1 MNNYSYPS
9 SFPSLPSLDEKSQY
23 AAAVVQKH
31 GFSLYLMDD
40 YGRNALNSDK
50 PLRTEDEFRE
60 AFRVSPK
67 ATLGLKTGPS
77 SGVTVLNTW
86 PSVLNDLHSD
96 GLFCFRCD
104 VSICF
109 ATDAGDGF
117 IEGPTKLLFRS
128 GNREFS
134 YGHSVKYKALSVLS
148 SGTVVSI
155 PPVVHE
161 ACHPDCTP
169 YFEFFSGQSLLN
181 AEISPLPDEIYLTL
195 RSHREVPKT
204 AQRSPIGPRL
214 LHDIPE
220 GGRHNELL
228 SRIGYMANREQIIDD
243 RLYEYA
249 HTLNNR
255 VCKPPL
261 PKKEVDEMVKFVFR
275 KNGGIR

>member
-9 SFPSLPSLDEKSQY
+9 SFPSLPSLDEKSRY

-31 GFSLYLMDD
+31 GFSLCLMDE
-40 YGRNALNSDK
+40 YGHNALKSDTS
-50 PLRTEDEFRE
+50 LRTEDEFRE

-67 ATLGLKTGPS
+67 ATLGLKTGPA
-77 SGVTVLNTW
+77 SGITVLNTW
-86 PSVLNDLHSD
+86 PSVLKDLHSD
-96 GLFCFRCD
+96 GLFCPCCD
-104 VSICF
+104 VSICL

-134 YGHSVKYKALSVLS
+134 YGHSIKYKALSVLS

-161 ACHPDCTP
+161 VCHPDCTP

-195 RSHREVPKT
+195 RAHQEASKT
-204 AQRSPIGPRL
+204 LQRSPIGPRL
-214 LHDIPE
+214 FHEIPE

-228 SRIGYMANREQIIDD
+228 SRIGYMAQLKQIFDD
-243 RLYEYA
+243 RLYECA
-249 HTLNNR
+249 HSLNNR

-261 PKKEVDEMVKFVFR
+261 PKKEVNELVKFVVR
-275 KNGGIR
+275 KNGGM